1 MTNEH
6 KNSTPDATAPTAEDR
21 RLDAVLDAIR
31 AESPDASDARDRV
44 RRRLSKEVGWGSAS
58 SRPAAVIEMA
68 AESELRECADYQA
81 LLPQLRNGELSEA
94 RALLVQDHVRHCVAC
109 RRASK
114 QLEQGAAERP
124 AADGMPT
131 WRKFALA
138 ASFFAAIFAS
148 WFSWRNFWPSD
159 QADLL
164 EVKSIEGQLFA
175 LNEGRLDPLYPGD
188 VVDGLQEI
196 RTAKD
201 SGAVLELSDGS
212 RVEINERSALEVE
225 RKRSGLRVRVDRG
238 DIIVEAARQRRGTLD
253 VTTDEMLVAVKGT
266 IFAVSHGTKGSR
278 VSVVEG
284 EVQVEQS
291 RTRTALY
298 PGDQLGSRATLA
310 SLPMSQELSWSS
322 NVDRYLEMLEE
333 FGELRD
339 SINQVLASA
348 EPRYSSDLLEHV
360 PNDTVAYIAL
370 PNPTATL
377 AEVYSMVRQRVA
389 ANPALLG
396 QWEEFGADGGAE
408 IQKLDD
414 FVSSV
419 QQLSEFLGEET
430 VVALGWDELSGGEP
444 RPMVLSE
451 VENSVGLQAAL
462 EAKIAEI
469 QAEHPEFNVVLLDS
483 NSTTVPAGENNL
495 LVFIGNDL
503 LVATTEV
510 AEINRI
516 ASGTSSGF
524 VGSSFHGKVT
534 EAYDRGA
541 EYLGA
546 VDLSALVGSHMD
558 DMDDNALRFT
568 GLGSVEYL
576 VVERSQDE
584 ERAHTAADLSFA
596 GEREGMAAW
605 LAEPAAMESLE
616 FVSPT
621 ATFASGA
628 VHKDPALILDEV
640 FEMALQDDEAL
651 DELDRV
657 QSELGIRFRD
667 DLAAALGGE
676 VSVALDGPIL
686 PTPSWKVILEVYDER
701 RLQATIETLFDK
713 VAEESEVEVIWTQTE
728 VDGRIMYELDV
739 EVAQAESTGLFDGPP
754 GIAYT
759 YTDGFMVIAPT
770 TAMVRQAILQRDS
783 GVSLVTSEVF
793 QDLLPRDRYVD
804 FSAVVFNRVGETVA
818 DLAAKLPTPEGMT
831 DEQRG
836 QVDALLGE
844 IAAEGPSIY
853 CLYGESDR
861 IRLVSNSSTFVP
873 FSGLASMISL
883 PGLLGAGGAPGLSI

>member
-1 MTNEH
+1 MKNEH
-6 KNSTPDATAPTAEDR
+6 DNTSPEATQPTAEDR
-21 RLDAVLDAIR
+21 RLDEVLDAIR
-31 AESPDASDARDRV
+31 AESPDATEARDRV
-44 RRRLSKEVGWGSAS
+44 RRRLSKEVGWGTIAA
-58 SRPAAVIEMA
+58 RPAAVIEMA
-68 AESELRECADYQA
+68 GEAELRECADYQA
-81 LLPQLRNGELSEA
+81 LLPQLRSGELSEA
-94 RALLVQDHVRHCVAC
+94 RALLVQDHVRHCVTC

-114 QLEQGAAERP
+114 QLEQGVAERP
-124 AADGMPT
+124 AADGTPT

-148 WFSWRNFWPSD
+148 WFAWRNFWPSD

-164 EVKSIEGQLFA
+164 EIKSIEGQLFA
-175 LNEGRLDPLYPGD
+175 LHDGQLDPLYPGD
-188 VVDGLQEI
+188 VVDGRQEI

-201 SGAVLELSDGS
+201 SGAVLELMDGS

-238 DIIVEAARQRRGTLD
+238 DIIVEAAKQRRGTLD

-298 PGDQLGSRATLA
+298 PGDQLGSRETLV
-310 SLPMSQELSWSS
+310 SLPMAQELSWSS
-322 NVDRYLEMLEE
+322 NVERYLTMLEE
-333 FGELRD
+333 FGALRD

-348 EPRYSSDLLEHV
+348 QPRYSSELLEQV
-360 PNDTVAYIAL
+360 PADTVAYIAL

-377 AEVYSMVRQRVA
+377 TEVYSMVRQRVA
-389 ANPALLG
+389 ANPQLLG
-396 QWEEFGADGGAE
+396 QWEEFDAGG
-408 IQKLDD
+408 IGKLDD

-430 VVALGWDELSGGEP
+430 VVALGWNELSGGDP

-451 VENSVGLQAAL
+451 VENSIGLRSAL

-469 QAEHPEFNVVLLDS
+469 QAEHPEFNVVLLDP
-483 NSTTVPAGENNL
+483 NSTTVPSGDDNL

-524 VGSSFHGKVT
+524 VGSAFHGKVT

-546 VDLSALVGSHMD
+546 VDLGALIGSHMNDVED
-558 DMDDNALRFT
+558 DALRFT

-616 FVSPT
+616 FISPT

-640 FEMALQDDEAL
+640 FEMALQDGDAL
-651 DELDRV
+651 DELERV

-676 VSVALDGPIL
+676 VSVALDGPFL
-686 PTPSWKVILEVYDER
+686 PTPSWKVVLEVYDER

-728 VDGRIMYELDV
+728 VDGRIMYELEV
-739 EVAQAESTGLFDGPP
+739 ETPQADTPSLFDGPP
-754 GIAYT
+754 GIAYA
-759 YTDGFMVIAPT
+759 YVDGFMVVAPT

-873 FSGLASMISL
+873 FSGLATMISL
-883 PGLLGAGGAPGLSI
+883 PGLLGAQGAPGLTI

>member
-1 MTNEH
+1 MKNETNKAH
-6 KNSTPDATAPTAEDR
+6 SDANQPTAEDR
-21 RLDAVLDAIR
+21 RLDQVLDAIR
-31 AESPDASDARDRV
+31 AESPDASEARDRV
-44 RRRLSKEVGWGSAS
+44 RRRLSKEVGWGTTA
-58 SRPAAVIEMA
+58 SRPAAVIDMA
-68 AESELRECADYQA
+68 GESELRECADYQA
-81 LLPQLRNGELSEA
+81 LLPELRSGELSEA
-94 RALLVQDHVRHCVAC
+94 RALLVQDHVRHCVTC

-114 QLEQGAAERP
+114 EIEQGAVERP
-124 AADGMPT
+124 AAAGTPM

-148 WFSWRNFWPSD
+148 WFAWRNFWPSD
-159 QADLL
+159 QAELL

-175 LNEGRLDPLYPGD
+175 LNQGRLDPLYPGD

-238 DIIVEAARQRRGTLD
+238 DIIVEAAKQRRGTLD

-284 EVQVEQS
+284 EVQVEQA

-310 SLPMSQELSWSS
+310 SLPMAQELSWSS
-322 NVDRYLEMLEE
+322 SVDRYLTMLEE
-333 FGELRD
+333 FGALRN

-348 EPRYSSDLLEHV
+348 QPRYSSDLLEHV
-360 PNDTVAYIAL
+360 PADTVAYIAL

-389 ANPALLG
+389 ANPQLLG
-396 QWEEFGADGGAE
+396 QWDEFGDGE
-408 IQKLDD
+408 MSKIDD

-430 VVALGWDELSGGEP
+430 VVALGWDELSGVEP
-444 RPMVLSE
+444 QPMVLSE
-451 VENSVGLQAAL
+451 VENSLGLRAAL

-469 QAEHPEFNVVLLDS
+469 QAQHPEFNVVLLDS
-483 NSTTVPAGENNL
+483 NSTTVPSGDNNL
-495 LVFIGNDL
+495 LVFVGNDL

-524 VGSSFHGKVT
+524 VGSAFHGKVT
-534 EAYDRGA
+534 AAYDRGA

-546 VDLSALVGSHMD
+546 VDLGALLGSRMADVD
-558 DMDDNALRFT
+558 DQALRFT

-628 VHKDPALILDEV
+628 VHKDPVLILDEV
-640 FEMALQDDEAL
+640 FEMALQDEEAL
-651 DELDRV
+651 DEFERV

-676 VSVALDGPIL
+676 VSVALDGPFL

-701 RLQATIETLFDK
+701 RLQSTIETLFSR
-713 VAEESEVEVIWTQTE
+713 VAEESDVDVIWTQTE
-728 VDGRIMYELDV
+728 VDGRILFELEV
-739 EVAQAESTGLFDGPP
+739 ETAEAESTGLFDGPP

-759 YTDGFMVIAPT
+759 YVDGFMVIAPN
-770 TAMVRQAILQRDS
+770 TAMVRQAIQQRDS

-853 CLYGESDR
+853 CLYGEADR